1 MTIAYFTSQITR
13 YVSILGFIVAIL
25 MAYQKLPSEV
35 LLTFNPSKEASEMY
49 SKELIFYV
57 TGGIMLVLNMLFLWM
72 SRLFP
77 KLPDGFIKLPGA
89 VKWMFYRKQLNNII
103 TEWMNF
109 GATIT
114 NVLLGASVYILA
126 LINDTDQTVALPQF
140 DWVISV
146 GTFLLIMWVVYIPLR
161 LLLTGPVKE

>member
-1 MTIAYFTSQITR
+1 
-13 YVSILGFIVAIL
+13 
-25 MAYQKLPSEV
+25 MAYQKLPAEV
-35 LLTFNPSKEASEMY
+35 PLTFSSSGEAPEVFSKDV
-49 SKELIFYV
+49 IFYV
-57 TGGIMLVLNMLFLWM
+57 TGGVMLIPNMMFLWM

-89 VKWMFYRKQLNNII
+89 VKWMFYRKQLNTII

-126 LINDTDQTVALPQF
+126 LVNDPEETVQLPNF

-146 GTFLLIMWVVYIPLR
+146 GSFLLIMWVVYIPLR
-161 LLLTGPVKE
+161 LQLTGPVKE